1 MRSLL
6 GKLWRDERS
15 VATAEYSIVFALLAC
30 LLLAPNAVSLRT
42 RHYSEYAVAV
52 NPAWNNAVS
61 EMARDSD
68 TTFEQHYR
76 IKDLADRW
84 KIGRESVRLA
94 IKDDPGVIKMRYG
107 RKKAHTTYSVPE
119 SVARKIHT
127 KLLNGC

>member
-6 GKLWRDERS
+6 GNLWRDERS
-15 VATAEYSIVFALLAC
+15 AATAEYSIVFALLAC
-30 LLLAPNAVSLRT
+30 LLLASNAVSLRT
-42 RHYSEYAVAV
+42 RHYSVYTAVV
-52 NPAWNNAVS
+52 SPARNNAVL
-61 EMARDSD
+61 EITPDSD

-76 IKDLADRW
+76 IKDLAERW

-94 IKDDPGVIKMRYG
+94 VKDDPGVLKMRHG

-127 KLLNGC
+127 KLLNGI